1 MSTAES
7 PPALQPAML
16 VVMGVS
22 GSGKSMVAAQIAGRI
37 DATYIDADDLHPAAN
52 IAKMRAGTPL
62 TDEDRWPWLDRVAA
76 DLVETAAGGRTVVMA
91 CSALRRVYRDRLRSG
106 TRERARF
113 VFLDASYE
121 VIDARLAKR
130 LNHFMP
136 EALLRSQF
144 ATLERP
150 AADEADVLTVSA
162 AQAPEAV
169 LNEIVGQ
176 LDAFLQSAH
185 SPE

>member
-1 MSTAES
+1 MSTSVSRAAS
-7 PPALQPAML
+7 DPAML

-37 DATYIDADDLHPAAN
+37 GATYLDADDLHPAGN
-52 IAKMRAGTPL
+52 IAKMRSGIPL

-76 DLVETAAGGRTVVMA
+76 DLVEAASKDRAVVMA

-106 TRERARF
+106 TRGRARF
-113 VFLDASYE
+113 VFLDASYD
-121 VIDARLAKR
+121 VIDARLAR
-130 LNHFMP
+130 RIHHFMP

-150 AADEADVLTVSA
+150 ATDEADVLTVSA
-162 AQAPEAV
+162 EQSPEAV
-169 LNEIVGQ
+169 LNEILGR
-176 LDAFLQSAH
+176 LPAFMRSAH
-185 SPE
+185 APA

>member
-1 MSTAES
+1 MSTFVARLGSE
-7 PPALQPAML
+7 PAML

-37 DATYIDADDLHPAAN
+37 DATYLDADDLHPAAN
-52 IAKMRAGTPL
+52 IAKMRAKIPL

-76 DLVETAAGGRTVVMA
+76 DLVETAAKGRTVVMA

-106 TRERARF
+106 TQGRARF

-130 LNHFMP
+130 INHFMP

-150 AADEADVLTVSA
+150 MADEVDVLTVSA
-162 AQAPEAV
+162 AQSPEAV
-169 LNEIVGQ
+169 LNEIVAE
-176 LDAFLQSAH
+176 LAPLLHSAR
-185 SPE
+185 SLA